1 MNLRAFYENETAKK
15 QLNELGLFDKAR
27 KFMRIKGEKVFFDS
41 RILSNVDLEGKKAG
55 FGTAKIKEIV
65 ILELQGKING

>member
-27 KFMRIKGEKVFFDS
+27 KFMRIKGGKVFF
-41 RILSNVDLEGKKAG
+41 
-55 FGTAKIKEIV
+55 
-65 ILELQGKING
+65 